1 MIREIVHVSASL
13 RVDGG
18 GAAHLGRVVGRALRR
33 HASRRGLAFRGLHLP
48 ASDGHPALDGYA
60 SFGGSRARLA
70 AAVAALQLPGRGRR
84 RLIVFDHP
92 GPSRVQGWIPGAL
105 RARTAVWI
113 LGIDVWRELP
123 RDLARSLAGADR
135 VIALS
140 RTTAERA
147 CPFLPARCRV
157 EVVHPGIE
165 GEGSGGVID
174 AALLERAGE
183 RFALAVGRM
192 SASERY
198 KGHEELIAV
207 WPRVVAAVASARLVL
222 VGGGDDRARL
232 EALAARSGVA
242 ASLLFAGHGSAA
254 TLGELYARARLFVLP
269 SREEGFGLVF
279 VEAMAAGLPVVAL
292 ADGAP
297 AEIVADGE
305 TGRLVPAGD
314 PEALALAITRL
325 LDDRELA
332 VRLGGAG
339 RRRCDATFGF
349 DAFEARLEPI
359 LAALGAA

>member
-1 MIREIVHVSASL
+1 MIRELVHVSASL
-13 RVDGG
+13 REDGG
-18 GAAHLGRVVGRALRR
+18 GAAHLGRVVGRALR
-33 HASRRGLAFRGLHLP
+33 AFAARRGLRFRGLHLP

-92 GPSRVQGWIPGAL
+92 GPSRVQGWIPAAL

-123 RDLARSLAGADR
+123 RDLARALAAAER
-135 VIALS
+135 VVAIS

-147 CPFLPARCRV
+147 RPFLPAGCRV

-165 GEGSGGVID
+165 GDGSGGVID

-207 WPRVVAAVASARLVL
+207 WPRVIAAAASARLVL

-232 EALAARSGVA
+232 EALAARSGAA
-242 ASLLFAGHGSAA
+242 ASIVFTGSCSAA
-254 TLGELYARARLFVLP
+254 TLAELYARATLFVLP

-279 VEAMAAGLPVVAL
+279 VEAMAAGLPVIAL

-297 AEIVADGE
+297 AEIVAEGA
-305 TGRLVPAGD
+305 TGRLVPPGE
-314 PEALALAITRL
+314 PSALVDALVAL
-325 LDDRELA
+325 LRDRDLA
-332 VRLGGAG
+332 RRLGREG
-339 RRRCDATFGF
+339 RRHFAARWSVEAFAARF
-349 DAFEARLEPI
+349 DPVLT
-359 LAALGAA
+359 ALGEY